1 MIAPWITIFLRGG
14 WGLSVVSEISE
25 YSLSLTSQWGKRRK
39 ISLKLSIQSSL
50 KSGLLAHNSLT
61 LQKMFNI
68 TTNVEKHKAPL
79 GMNNITFSF
88 TCFFFYMLLKS
99 WKVRLSVPPGNAISR

>member
-1 MIAPWITIFLRGG
+1 MIAPWITIFIRGG

-39 ISLKLSIQSSL
+39 TSLKLSIQSSL

-88 TCFFFYMLLKS
+88 TCFFFLH
-99 WKVRLSVPPGNAISR
+99 VA